1 MPVSETGEA
10 VVSKRARRDYRVA
23 EKLRMV
29 EATLE
34 PGSSVARVAQ
44 ANGVNPNLIFV
55 WRKQHREGRLVDS
68 GKSELRLLPVSM
80 TDAPAQTISR
90 RSSEAPVQTGTL
102 HVELP
107 RGRVR
112 IESADAASLRM
123 VLEMLLR

>member
-1 MPVSETGEA
+1 MSETGEA
-10 VVSKRARRDYRVA
+10 VVSRRARRDYSVA

-29 EATLE
+29 KATLE
-34 PGSSVARVAQ
+34 PGASVARVAQ

-68 GKSELRLLPVSM
+68 SRSELRLLPVSV
-80 TDAPAQTISR
+80 TDAAVPTVGRRMSEAPAQ
-90 RSSEAPVQTGTL
+90 AGTL

-107 RGRVR
+107 RGCVR
-112 IESADAASLRM
+112 IEGADAASLRM

>member
-1 MPVSETGEA
+1 MSETGEA
-10 VVSKRARRDYRVA
+10 VVSRRARRDYTIA

-34 PGSSVARVAQ
+34 PGASVARVAQ
-44 ANGVNPNLIFV
+44 ARGVNPNLIFV

-68 GKSELRLLPVSM
+68 SKSELRLLPVSV
-80 TDAPAQTISR
+80 TDAPAQRTSR
-90 RSSEAPVQTGTL
+90 RSSESPAEAGTL

-107 RGRVR
+107 HGRVR
-112 IESADAASLRM
+112 IEGADATCLRV

>member
-1 MPVSETGEA
+1 MSDTGEV
-10 VVSKRARRDYRVA
+10 VVSRRARRDYTVA

-44 ANGVNPNLIFV
+44 ANGVNPNLIFI
-55 WRKQHREGRLVDS
+55 WRKQHREGRLVDNN
-68 GKSELRLLPVSM
+68 KSELRLLPVSV
-80 TDAPAQTISR
+80 TDAPAQPISK
-90 RSSEAPVQTGTL
+90 RSYDASAQTGTL
-102 HVELP
+102 QVELP

-112 IESADAASLRM
+112 IEGADAASLRV